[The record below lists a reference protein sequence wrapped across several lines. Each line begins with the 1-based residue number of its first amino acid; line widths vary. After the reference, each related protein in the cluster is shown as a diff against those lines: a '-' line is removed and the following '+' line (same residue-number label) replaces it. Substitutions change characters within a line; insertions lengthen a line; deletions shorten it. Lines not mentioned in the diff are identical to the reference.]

1 MKQMITYLLAAFFT
15 FSTMHDAAAQDRFP
29 EKPED
34 ISPLLIGEQV
44 PAVMLSDAS
53 GKTID
58 LKAAIAAK
66 PTILIFYRG
75 GWCPYCNIQLSG
87 LQQIEAELSNT
98 GYQVIAVSTDKPENL
113 QKSITKDKLAYTL
126 LSDADL
132 TLAKQMGIAYVA
144 PQQYSKIITEG
155 SGGKNTDKLLPVPSV
170 FILNKK
176 GEIRFEYIEPD
187 FKKRISKD
195 LLRAV
200 ALALYKEL

>member
-1 MKQMITYLLAAFFT
+1 MKRIITYFIAAIFT
-15 FSTMHDAAAQDRFP
+15 FSTAQNTIAQDTFP

-53 GKTID
+53 GKIID
-58 LKAAIAAK
+58 LKKSVAEK

-87 LQQIEAELSNT
+87 LQQIEEELRNK
-98 GYQVIAVSTDKPENL
+98 GYQLIAVSTDKPENL
-113 QKSITKDKLAYTL
+113 QKTITKDKLAYTL

-132 TLAKQMGIAYVA
+132 ALAKQMGIAYVA
-144 PQQYSKIITEG
+144 PQQYDKIITEG

-200 ALALYKEL
+200 TLALYKEL